1 MTDNDDLI
9 NGYWA
14 RVHRDYGDTESN
26 EYVNLRNAIGLRV
39 VKVGSRHY
47 IGADYPTGVVPL
59 ALVDSGSDH
68 SVRYR
73 MVELLRGL
81 R

>member
-1 MTDNDDLI
+1 MADNDDLI

-14 RVHRDYGDTESN
+14 RVYWEYGDPESN

-39 VKVGSRHY
+39 VKVGSRHR

-59 ALVDSGSDH
+59 ALVDSGSEH
-68 SVRYR
+68 PVRYR
-73 MVELLRGL
+73 MVELLRGM